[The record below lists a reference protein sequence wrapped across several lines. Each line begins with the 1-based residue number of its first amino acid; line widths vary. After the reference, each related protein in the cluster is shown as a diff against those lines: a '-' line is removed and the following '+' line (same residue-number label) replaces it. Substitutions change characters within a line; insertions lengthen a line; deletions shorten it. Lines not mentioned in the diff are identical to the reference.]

1 MAATAP
7 ADHGDATPAPN
18 PRSRRKSDRRQQLL
32 AAAERLFAER
42 GFLAVRLEDIG
53 AAAGVSGPA
62 IYRHFPNKES
72 LLVEL
77 LVGISTRLLAGA
89 REVQSREAD
98 AAAALD
104 GLIDFHLDF
113 ALGEPDL
120 IRIQDR
126 DLTYLPDA
134 AEHRPRRLEEEDQQ
148 QYQRDESDNRRQH
161 QQQNNP
167 DDQNIFEEAGKRI
180 AHASGRRGDGG
191 TCASLHE
198 VCRQRHQRA
207 HHRRDDFALVAQ
219 RIGAARHNQRARGG
233 PNDRMHDIADVIHA
247 WYFIRQE
254 LQYHQDRQHPKHNR
268 IAQDMELVLNRQQ
281 RHTIRRQ

>member
-1 MAATAP
+1 MAAYAP
-7 ADHGDATPAPN
+7 VERNDDIPAPN

-77 LVGISTRLLAGA
+77 LVGISTRLLDGA
-89 REVQSREAD
+89 REVRSRRTTA

-113 ALGEPDL
+113 TLAEPDL

-126 DLTYLPDA
+126 DLAYLPASAERQVRRAQRQYVEVWVSVLRDLKPELAEADA
-134 AEHRPRRLEEEDQQ
+134 RLM
-148 QYQRDESDNRRQH
+148 
-161 QQQNNP
+161 
-167 DDQNIFEEAGKRI
+167 
-180 AHASGRRGDGG
+180 AHAAFGLLNSTPHSLKPADGK
-191 TCASLHE
+191 
-198 VCRQRHQRA
+198 
-207 HHRRDDFALVAQ
+207 
-219 RIGAARHNQRARGG
+219 AARSRAVMRAMTVAALTAGAT
-233 PNDRMHDIADVIHA
+233 P
-247 WYFIRQE
+247 E
-254 LQYHQDRQHPKHNR
+254 
-268 IAQDMELVLNRQQ
+268 
-281 RHTIRRQ
+281 